1 MKGQVTTVVADLRLV
16 LGGRIRAATDS
27 RLPTLRQFVKVD
39 VFSSGRHC
47 RILLCKQSYRL
58 LTAQMQ
64 LPREDSTSATDSF
77 LTRMWVRKQG
87 SRVTAVVCYTVQD
100 WACFVRRLQNLRRH
114 LFAPT
119 KDQITKRIGFGS
131 RIGTIRIHALE
142 LGRTRGRR
150 ARVEANVRMIRNRK
164 KYLKFDCKITALQL
178 VFFPRT
184 ARSIPSKVFGER
196 IQLDRDKRAYLP

>member
-1 MKGQVTTVVADLRLV
+1 
-16 LGGRIRAATDS
+16 
-27 RLPTLRQFVKVD
+27 
-39 VFSSGRHC
+39 
-47 RILLCKQSYRL
+47 
-58 LTAQMQ
+58 
-64 LPREDSTSATDSF
+64 
-77 LTRMWVRKQG
+77 MWVRKQG

-142 LGRTRGRR
+142 PGRTHGRR

-196 IQLDRDKRAYLP
+196 IQLDRDKRAYLPWSQIWFGSALFAEVTSSTSSTTTSWYLSTTTTLSWYKL